1 MRSMRVATAA
11 GGLGARRRLFVDA
24 SHPARVS
31 LNAGED
37 DGNDHVTFDH
47 IATLCHTDIMTLD
60 EGHGHR
66 RDDEVDCG
74 NMRPTDMVPTAAA

>member
-1 MRSMRVATAA
+1 MRVVTAA

-24 SHPARVS
+24 SRPSRVPV
-31 LNAGED
+31 NASED

-60 EGHGHR
+60 ESDCHGH
-66 RDDEVDCG
+66 RDDEVQRG
-74 NMRPTDMVPTAAA
+74 NMRPMDMVPTAAA